1 MKETSPTRTT
11 STNKGGR
18 PKEWTPE
25 RQRKLIRLYLY
36 TKLPPQRISDLLK
49 DPTWLPK
56 KDAAS
61 KWLNALLGHD
71 PRWIKPKT
79 TDEEEKRMAGLK
91 ASCHRSKRENRQHTV
106 AENPSRGYGTASQ
119 PTSTIPHGLE
129 NLDGLTL
136 DHSHSSLP
144 TESDGSTLANLPWFS
159 NEPSLHPAYV
169 ARSDPLAESSRRPR
183 SSWHTMSHMF
193 PRALGGQGPKRRDSG
208 LTNSTDLSATSSF
221 RNKLSDATP
230 KQVKAAYELIKR
242 YTIPKDYETD
252 VSPASPSLPTG
263 LFSQSR
269 TGPVASPRLIVPGD
283 FLSAD
288 FMLQAQG
295 LPNFPPNEAT
305 ESWAKVAKEV
315 LSAQNLWPSKGRC
328 SINSDSPWELQAL
341 DPSATDDFG
350 NTVFH
355 FLAARGSQ
363 RALVDQIMQAE
374 EQFPAA
380 IGSRNTAGQ
389 TLLHM
394 LNQSWFED
402 GSPLGELLSRLNHIQ
417 FDILAVD
424 VYGRNFFHLLRE
436 RRLHPERIRDL
447 AHPFSIKTLNRRDA
461 FDRKPMD
468 SRSARRMW
476 RAAAIHRLYPGRT
489 PRLHI
494 STEDPASARIH
505 SHTELL
511 RVVTNAMNVDTRPNP
526 DAEDSDGRNAFQCL
540 AEVVLGNLPIQK
552 HAISTKRK
560 LGVDMEPKL
569 QDGNLSYR
577 LELLGQLISAG
588 VDVNHYD
595 KLGQTPLMAFV
606 KHIPD
611 GVKEDNDL
619 REIITKLVQAGAN
632 MEARSRQGETA
643 LYMAARLGKK
653 VALKKLV
660 ELGAN
665 ICVRNPQG
673 LHILDA
679 AHQALQTAANDTY
692 LYARLYA
699 CCAML
704 SGQLGERWKT
714 VTVLDEWR
722 VRHRLDYLG

>member
-1 MKETSPTRTT
+1 MCL
-11 STNKGGR
+11 
-18 PKEWTPE
+18 
-25 RQRKLIRLYLY
+25 QRR
-36 TKLPPQRISDLLK
+36 
-49 DPTWLPK
+49 

-79 TDEEEKRMAGLK
+79 PDEEEKRMAGLK
-91 ASCHRSKRENRQHTV
+91 ASCHRSKRRNHQPTAIESPN
-106 AENPSRGYGTASQ
+106 RGYGTAYQ
-119 PTSTIPHGLE
+119 PSSTIPHGLE

-136 DHSHSSLP
+136 DHSRSSLP
-144 TESDGSTLANLPWFS
+144 TESDDSTLANLPWFS
-159 NEPSLHPAYV
+159 NEPTLHPAYV
-169 ARSDPLAESSRRPR
+169 PLSDPPAESSRRPR
-183 SSWHTMSHMF
+183 SSFATISHML
-193 PRALGGQGPKRRDSG
+193 PRALGGQGAKRRDSG

-230 KQVKAAYELIKR
+230 KQVKAAFELIKR
-242 YTIPKDYETD
+242 YTIPKSSEAD
-252 VSPASPSLPTG
+252 VSPSSRSLPTG

-269 TGPVASPRLIVPGD
+269 TGPTASPRLIVPGD
-283 FLSAD
+283 FLSID
-288 FMLQAQG
+288 FILQAQG
-295 LPNFPPNEAT
+295 ASNLPPNEAT
-305 ESWAKVAKEV
+305 EGWAKVAKEV
-315 LSAQNLWPSKGRC
+315 SSAQNLWPSKGRC
-328 SINSDSPWELQAL
+328 SINSDSPWELSAL
-341 DPSATDDFG
+341 DTTATDDFG

-355 FLAARGSQ
+355 FLAAQGSQ

-374 EQFPAA
+374 EQFPTA

-394 LNQSWFED
+394 LNQSWFDD
-402 GSPLGELLSRLNHIQ
+402 GSALDELLSRLNHIQ
-417 FDILAVD
+417 FDILTVD

-436 RRLHPERIRDL
+436 HKLPPDRIRYL
-447 AHPFSIKTLNRRDA
+447 AHSFCIKILNRRDA
-461 FDRKPMD
+461 FDRKPMI
-468 SRSARRMW
+468 SPLGRRIW
-476 RAAAIHRLYPGRT
+476 RVALIYRLYPGRASG
-489 PRLHI
+489 LHI

-511 RVVTNAMNVDTRPNP
+511 RIVTDAMSVDTQPNP
-526 DAEDSDGRNAFQCL
+526 DAEDSEGRNALQCL

-552 HAISTKRK
+552 HANSTKRK
-560 LGVDMEPKL
+560 LGDDMEPKL
-569 QDGNLSYR
+569 QDGHLSYR

-643 LYMAARLGKK
+643 LYIAARLGKK

-665 ICVRNPQG
+665 VCVRNAQG

-679 AHQALQTAANDTY
+679 NHQALQTATEDTH
-692 LYARLYA
+692 LYARLHA

-714 VTVLDEWR
+714 VTVLDEWG
-722 VRHRLDYLG
+722 VRHRLEHLR